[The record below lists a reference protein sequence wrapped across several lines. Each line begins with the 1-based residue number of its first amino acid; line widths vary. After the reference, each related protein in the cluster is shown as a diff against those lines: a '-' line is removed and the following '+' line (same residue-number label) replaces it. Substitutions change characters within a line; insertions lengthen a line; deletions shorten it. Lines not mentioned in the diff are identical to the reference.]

1 MCMPAHSVCTVCISA
16 GHGDSGQKVKI
27 EQQHVKAAFP
37 KRCADNIFPR
47 FVQIIAEHLSMRLT
61 IMQRSQLAFVCM

>member
-1 MCMPAHSVCTVCISA
+1 MHASTFCVYCVYIS